1 MTGQHR
7 ADGDYQLWRR
17 CAEGDDGQPDDKRG
31 HIQLRRQLD
40 SVPDKV
46 VPAQQQQSDAG
57 EQQQGQCHGIVPDG
71 REVSA
76 TDCRRGLLFKSPK
89 FDFADEIFLT

>member
-1 MTGQHR
+1 MVSPMTSG
-7 ADGDYQLWRR
+7 
-17 CAEGDDGQPDDKRG
+17 G

-46 VPAQQQQSDAG
+46 VPAQQQHSDAG

-71 REVSA
+71 REVFA
-76 TDCRRGLLFKSPK
+76 RGCRRGLLFKSPE
-89 FDFADEIFLT
+89 FDFADEIFLP